1 MSTSENKADA
11 NDASELAVRKYLEF
25 VRDPATARD
34 DAAIT
39 STQGELQRTTDVL
52 DRVRLL
58 SKLERLEQ
66 ADGEGLRQ
74 GFVKHARLWSAVN
87 HATVAA
93 FRGLGVNDI
102 VLAEAGF
109 DLGRGKR
116 GGAKSKSAGR
126 LSGGAGRPRA
136 ESVSSAS
143 IRQWALAQS
152 GSFTMAEVMAGAG
165 GSLMTVKKVTSEM
178 VAAHELRSLG
188 HIATP
193 GVRGRAPERFE
204 KA

>member
-1 MSTSENKADA
+1 MSASENKAGA
-11 NDASELAVRKYLEF
+11 NDVGELAVRKYLEF

-34 DAAIT
+34 DAAIS
-39 STQGELQRTTDVL
+39 STQAELQRTTDVL

-66 ADGEGLRQ
+66 ADGEALRQ

-116 GGAKSKSAGR
+116 AGGKSKAA
-126 LSGGAGRPRA
+126 SGGIRRPRA

-143 IRQWALAQS
+143 IRQWALSQP

-178 VAAHELRSLG
+178 VSAHELRSLG
-188 HIATP
+188 QIANP

>member
-1 MSTSENKADA
+1 MSTSENKSVAS
-11 NDASELAVRKYLEF
+11 DASELAVRKYLEF

-34 DAAIT
+34 DAAI
-39 STQGELQRTTDVL
+39 SAAQAELQRTTDVL
-52 DRVRLL
+52 DRVRIL
-58 SKLERLEQ
+58 SSIERLEK
-66 ADGEGLRQ
+66 ADGEALRQ

-93 FRGLGVNDI
+93 FRSIGVNDI

-116 GGAKSKSAGR
+116 AGGKSKSAP
-126 LSGGAGRPRA
+126 GAARRPRA

-143 IRQWALAQS
+143 IRQWALSQH

-165 GSLMTVKKVTSEM
+165 GSLMTVKKVMSEM
-178 VAAHELRSLG
+178 VSAHELRSLG
-188 HIATP
+188 QVANP